1 VNYPLETQ
9 RTSRGEGG
17 SFGAPYER
25 SGLAEKAYL
34 VLRDRILKGQLP
46 LGASLSRRTLAAE
59 LGMSLLPVSEA
70 LQRLE
75 NDGLVESRPRVGT
88 RVCNPGPAEIR
99 ERYEVREA
107 LESQAARL
115 FAERAGVREKLEIM
129 RMAENMDA
137 MFNRCTAT
145 DDHDPEF
152 LYAVHSYHSELHLR
166 IAEGANCRALRNAID
181 RNQVLIFNWLYDV
194 AARRP
199 ALPPTFHRELATAIA
214 NGTPDEAD
222 RAMRHHIKY
231 GLDSVVRS
239 LESVTRDMRR
249 VR

>member
-1 VNYPLETQ
+1 LPPVTQ
-9 RTSRGEGG
+9 RPTSFEI
-17 SFGAPYER
+17 PYER

-34 VLRDRILKGQLP
+34 IIRDRILKGQLP
-46 LGASLSRRTLAAE
+46 LGAALSRRTLAGE

-88 RVCNPGPAEIR
+88 RVCNPGPDEIR

-115 FAERAGVREKLEIM
+115 FAERASVRQKLELI

-152 LYAVHSYHSELHLR
+152 LYAVHSYHSQLHLF
-166 IAEGANCRALRNAID
+166 IAEGADCRALQNAIE

-199 ALPPTFHRELATAIA
+199 SLPIGFHRELTNTIA
-214 NGTPDEAD
+214 NGTAEEAD

-231 GLDSVVRS
+231 GLDNVVRS
-239 LESVTRDMRR
+239 LDRRDMQR
-249 VR
+249 VK